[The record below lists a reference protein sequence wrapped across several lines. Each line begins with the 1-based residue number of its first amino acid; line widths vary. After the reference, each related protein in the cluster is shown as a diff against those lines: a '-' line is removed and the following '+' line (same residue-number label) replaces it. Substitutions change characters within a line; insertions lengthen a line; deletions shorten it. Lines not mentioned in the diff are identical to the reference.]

1 MRTMG
6 NMKKSITADSDFA
19 AWAAARSQK
28 TNRSLAGARLAIP
41 EPQKHAEIKSQAQQ
55 WGMTVEDAT
64 MTDEHNEEFLCDG
77 TQSIDSITDMR
88 KASGLEAMEYAEQ
101 HMPVLR
107 DTMDSLTTRVDF
119 SGIRIAVCLILE
131 PKTAILLRKL
141 KAAGAIVGV
150 YCGPDSTDPRV
161 AEQLRRE
168 GITRPILI
176 LGLVFEEYYEEL
188 AREDVRMAVCDYETA
203 RKFSE
208 AAASCGKK
216 ALIHLAADTGMTRIG
231 FKDSEESLEE
241 IRRIYELDNVEV
253 EGLFTHFARA
263 DEYDRTPAMV
273 QLKRYLDFADL
284 LEKNGIHIPLH
295 HCSNS
300 AGIIRVPE
308 ANLNLVRAGITIYGI
323 YPSEEVEKDIVK
335 LQPVM
340 SLKSHISYVKDVEP
354 GTEVSYGGTY
364 TTDRVT
370 RLATIPVGYA
380 DGYPRMLSNKGW
392 VLIHGKKAPI
402 CGRVCMD
409 QFMVDITHIPDAKTG
424 DEVTLLG
431 TDGEEEITADT
442 IGDLS
447 GRFSY
452 EFVCDISKRVPRI
465 YIRDGEECGEL
476 TYFD

>member
-1 MRTMG
+1 MLENLDYIWG
-6 NMKKSITADSDFA
+6 FATA
-19 AWAAARSQK
+19 
-28 TNRSLAGARLAIP
+28 T
-41 EPQKHAEIKSQAQQ
+41 AQ
-55 WGMTVEDAT
+55 
-64 MTDEHNEEFLCDG
+64 
-77 TQSIDSITDMR
+77 
-88 KASGLEAMEYAEQ
+88 EA
-101 HMPVLR
+101 L
-107 DTMDSLTTRVDF
+107 
-119 SGIRIAVCLILE
+119 
-131 PKTAILLRKL
+131 
-141 KAAGAIVGV
+141 
-150 YCGPDSTDPRV
+150 
-161 AEQLRRE
+161 QLRRE

-409 QFMVDITHIPDAKTG
+409 QFMVDVTDIPKVRLGLSLIHI
-424 DEVTLLG
+424 
-431 TDGEEEITADT
+431 
-442 IGDLS
+442 
-447 GRFSY
+447 
-452 EFVCDISKRVPRI
+452 
-465 YIRDGEECGEL
+465 
-476 TYFD
+476 